1 MELPSWIRVKA
12 GDYGRIVAVREAVF
26 AAGVHTICEEAHCPN
41 IFSCWGEGTATFL
54 ILGDVCTRACKFCAV
69 KTGDPRGFVDPTEP
83 ARVAEAVAKL
93 GLRYVVITSVDR
105 DDLPDGGASQ
115 FASVVKAV
123 KARAPWA
130 KVEVLTPDFGG
141 SAEAVA
147 SVVEAGPDVYAHNLE
162 TVRRLT
168 PLVRDRRA
176 SYDVSLR
183 VLKMA
188 KELGAVTKSGLM
200 VGLGETFD
208 EVLEALSDLRRV
220 DVDIVTIGQYL
231 KPRGHKRF
239 LEVQRWVPPEEF
251 EKYREAAEAMGF
263 KAVVAGP
270 LVRSSYKAHEA
281 YLEMLRKTIG
291 R

>member
-1 MELPSWIRVKA
+1 LPSWIRVRA
-12 GDYGRIVAVREAVF
+12 GDYGRIGAVREVVF

-41 IFSCWGEGTATFL
+41 VFSCWGEGTATFL

-115 FASVVKAV
+115 FARVVKAV
-123 KARAPWA
+123 RSRAPWA

-147 SVVEAGPDVYAHNLE
+147 SVVEAGPEVYAHNLE

-176 SYDVSLR
+176 SYHVSLR
-183 VLKMA
+183 VLKTA

-220 DVDIVTIGQYL
+220 DVDIVTISQYL

-251 EKYREAAEAMGF
+251 ERYREAAEAMGF

-281 YLEMLRKTIG
+281 YLEVLRKSIES
-291 R
+291 

>member
-1 MELPSWIRVKA
+1 
-12 GDYGRIVAVREAVF
+12 
-26 AAGVHTICEEAHCPN
+26 
-41 IFSCWGEGTATFL
+41 
-54 ILGDVCTRACKFCAV
+54 
-69 KTGDPRGFVDPTEP
+69 
-83 ARVAEAVAKL
+83 
-93 GLRYVVITSVDR
+93 
-105 DDLPDGGASQ
+105 
-115 FASVVKAV
+115 
-123 KARAPWA
+123 
-130 KVEVLTPDFGG
+130 
-141 SAEAVA
+141 
-147 SVVEAGPDVYAHNLE
+147 VVEAGPDVYAHNLE